1 MKNSLINQIKTLLGM
16 EVKLEQMKLM
26 DGVTVLEAD
35 SFEAGNEVFI
45 VTEDEQKIPL
55 PIGEYEF
62 EDGRMLIVVE
72 EGLISEVKE
81 KEMEEPETEVE
92 VETEK
97 KEEMETEKP
106 TAKKTIE
113 SVVKETFFSEIE
125 KLKEEN
131 ETLRN
136 LNLSGDLN
144 VSAYLELPIGTHVVG
159 NDTITVAEREVD
171 GYDGNKFTQKYIVS
185 IIPKDANTNLS
196 KDEEVKPISFNPENE
211 NKVEAVKFAT
221 KRSRTIM
228 DSVMNKINK

>member
-16 EVKLEQMKLM
+16 EVKLEQMKLA
-26 DGVTVLEAD
+26 DGVTILEAD

-55 PIGEYEF
+55 PVGEYEF

-72 EGLISEVKE
+72 EGMISEVKE
-81 KEMEEPETEVE
+81 KEEEVEEPEVEVE

-97 KEEMETEKP
+97 KEEMETEKTTP
-106 TAKKTIE
+106 KKTIE

-131 ETLRN
+131 ETLK
-136 LNLSGDLN
+136 
-144 VSAYLELPIGTHVVG
+144 
-159 NDTITVAEREVD
+159 AE
-171 GYDGNKFTQKYIVS
+171 
-185 IIPKDANTNLS
+185 LS
-196 KDEEVKPISFNPENE
+196 KLKEVKKTEVELAVEEEVKPISFNPENE
-211 NKVEAVKFAT
+211 NKVEVVKIAS
-221 KRSRTIM
+221 KRPRAIM

>member
-16 EVKLEQMKLM
+16 EVKLEQMKLA
-26 DGVTVLEAD
+26 DGVTILEAD

-55 PIGEYEF
+55 PVGEYEF
-62 EDGRMLIVVE
+62 ENGRMLIVVE

-81 KEMEEPETEVE
+81 KEMEEPEVEVE
-92 VETEK
+92 IETEK

-131 ETLRN
+131 ETLK
-136 LNLSGDLN
+136 
-144 VSAYLELPIGTHVVG
+144 
-159 NDTITVAEREVD
+159 AE
-171 GYDGNKFTQKYIVS
+171 
-185 IIPKDANTNLS
+185 LS
-196 KDEEVKPISFNPENE
+196 KLKEVKEEVTLSSDEEVKPISFNPENE
-211 NKVEAVKFAT
+211 NKVETVRIAS
-221 KRSRTIM
+221 KRERSIM
-228 DSVMNKINK
+228 DSILEKLNK

>member
-35 SFEAGNEVFI
+35 IFEAGNEVFI

-55 PIGEYEF
+55 PVGEYEF

-72 EGLISEVKE
+72 EGMISEVKE
-81 KEMEEPETEVE
+81 KEMEEPEVEVE

-131 ETLRN
+131 ETLK
-136 LNLSGDLN
+136 
-144 VSAYLELPIGTHVVG
+144 
-159 NDTITVAEREVD
+159 AE
-171 GYDGNKFTQKYIVS
+171 
-185 IIPKDANTNLS
+185 LS
-196 KDEEVKPISFNPENE
+196 KLKEVKEEVELSSDEEVKPISFNPENE
-211 NKVEAVKFAT
+211 NKVETVRIAS
-221 KRSRTIM
+221 KRERSIM
-228 DSVMNKINK
+228 DSILEKLNK